1 MISSLNLLDIVLI
14 ATSTVS
20 VVGLF
25 TSLYL
30 YLVAKSKV
38 KSLSLDKAVLMIEFS
53 NLLDKQQA
61 KPLEETEG
69 FIKFVSES
77 RDWAFTYI
85 EDVQDAI
92 EEYRKIA
99 DVIPLSK
106 DMSVQQAEQLSATY
120 DRLMSFLPED
130 NLL

>member
-1 MISSLNLLDIVLI
+1 MSTELNLLDIVLI
-14 ATSTVS
+14 STSSLLFILLCIAAYLLVS
-20 VVGLF
+20 LRV
-25 TSLYL
+25 
-30 YLVAKSKV
+30 KV
-38 KSLSLDKAVLMIEFS
+38 KSLSLDKAILMVEFS
-53 NLLDKQQA
+53 NLLDKQQV
-61 KPLEETEG
+61 KPIEETEG
-69 FIKFVSES
+69 FLKFVSES

-99 DVIPLSK
+99 DVVPLSK

>member
-1 MISSLNLLDIVLI
+1 MMSALNILDIVLI
-14 ATSTVS
+14 GISTLS
-20 VVGLF
+20 VIGL
-25 TSLYL
+25 SVIGYL
-30 YLVAKSKV
+30 YLVARSKI
-38 KSLSLDKAVLMIEFS
+38 KSLSLDKVVLMVEFS
-53 NLLDKQQA
+53 NLLDKQQT
-61 KPLEETEG
+61 KPIEETEG

-120 DRLMSFLPED
+120 DRLISFLPED

>member
-1 MISSLNLLDIVLI
+1 MSALNILDIVLI
-14 ATSTVS
+14 GISTLS
-20 VVGLF
+20 VIGL
-25 TSLYL
+25 SVIGYL
-30 YLVAKSKV
+30 YLVARSKI
-38 KSLSLDKAVLMIEFS
+38 KSLSLDKVVLMVEFS
-53 NLLDKQQA
+53 NLLDKQQT
-61 KPLEETEG
+61 KPIEETEG

-120 DRLMSFLPED
+120 DRLISFLPED

>member
-1 MISSLNLLDIVLI
+1 MSSLNILDIILI
-14 ATSTVS
+14 AVSALSIIGISTL
-20 VVGLF
+20 GF
-25 TSLYL
+25 L
-30 YLVAKSKV
+30 YLVSRSKI
-38 KSLSLDKAVLMIEFS
+38 KSLTLDKAVLMVEFA

-61 KPLEETEG
+61 KPIEETEG
-69 FIKFVSES
+69 FLKFVSES
-77 RDWAFTYI
+77 RDWAFQYI
-85 EDVQDAI
+85 EDVQNSI

-106 DMSVQQAEQLSATY
+106 DMSVQQAEQLSAAY

>member
-99 DVIPLSK
+99 DIVPLSK

>member
-1 MISSLNLLDIVLI
+1 MTELNLLDVALI
-14 ATSTVS
+14 AISSVS
-20 VVGLF
+20 VVSLF
-25 TSLYL
+25 VFLYL
-30 YLVAKSKV
+30 YIAAKSKI

-53 NLLDKQQA
+53 NLLNNQQP
-61 KPLEETEG
+61 KSVEETEG
-69 FIKFVSES
+69 FLKFISES

-85 EDVQDAI
+85 ENVQDAI
-92 EEYRKIA
+92 EEYRKVA
-99 DVIPLSK
+99 DIVPLSK